1 MGAILNGLSL
11 VKVRRFGSG
20 FFIFVDYMRGSM
32 RLMCVDGTPGYFRV
46 HSRLDWDTSRD
57 FPQSKGVMTLLTAMH
72 RVVQSSR
79 RSWISELTLKHCI
92 SSSTE

>member
-32 RLMCVDGTPGYFRV
+32 RLCALMELPAIFVV
-46 HSRLDWDTSRD
+46 HSRLDWDTSRG

-79 RSWISELTLKHCI
+79 RSWIRELTLKHCT
-92 SSSTE
+92 SSNTP